1 MENMESFFRKFD
13 NWIWKIYLSQE
24 ATDDDNTKEII
35 VCNIIFNYNY
45 LLNILDFHKISKV
58 QN

>member
-1 MENMESFFRKFD
+1 MKLLVKIDS

-24 ATDDDNTKEII
+24 ATDNDNTKEII
-35 VCNIIFNYNY
+35 VCNIIYNYNC
-45 LLNILDFHKISKV
+45 LLNILDFHEISKV

>member
-1 MENMESFFRKFD
+1 MENMEWFFRKFD

-35 VCNIIFNYNY
+35 VCNIISNYNY